1 MRWAMTLR
9 TAVAISLMVAVTGA
23 VRPPLYHIKLE
34 PQNNWAAGSGGG
46 AADLFLAP
54 SPFDVTLTPDGHV
67 LYDITVSAAGL
78 PAPSSAGATHYVA
91 WVATADLTDAQLI
104 GVLDASGK
112 ASGHVSY
119 NKFIVVV
126 SAEHGPPAKHW
137 AGPIVMSGFSPSTY
151 LENYSGKELYNGG
164 TPQ

>member
-1 MRWAMTLR
+1 MMFR
-9 TAVAISLMVAVTGA
+9 TAFAISLTVAAGGA

-34 PQNNWAAGSGGG
+34 AQNNWTAGSG
-46 AADLFLAP
+46 AADLLAAP

-67 LYDITVSAAGL
+67 LYDITVSTVGL
-78 PAPSSAGATHYVA
+78 PSPGSAGATHYVA

-104 GVLDASGK
+104 GVLDANGK
-112 ASGHVSY
+112 ASGRVSF

-126 SAEHGPPAKHW
+126 SAEPGPPGKHW
-137 AGPIVMSGFSPSTY
+137 VGPIVMSGFSPSTY
-151 LENYSGKELYNGG
+151 LENYSGRELYNGG